1 VRTTL
6 SNHIVSLILRS
17 SCLAYLK
24 YLHMCLHDKKESK
37 IELAFKDLFEFLDEA
52 VLPEEISP
60 VRR

>member
-1 VRTTL
+1 
-6 SNHIVSLILRS
+6 
-17 SCLAYLK
+17 
-24 YLHMCLHDKKESK
+24 MCLHDKKESK